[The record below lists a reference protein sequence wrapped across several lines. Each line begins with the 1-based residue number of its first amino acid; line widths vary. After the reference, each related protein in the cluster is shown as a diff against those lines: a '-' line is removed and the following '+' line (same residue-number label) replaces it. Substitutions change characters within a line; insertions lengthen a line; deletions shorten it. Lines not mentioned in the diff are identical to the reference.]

1 MQKSGGLIALLLV
14 VTLLLLPFKDISE
27 NSTKTVSSQTVCGDT
42 VATEQT
48 DSQDNTVKIV
58 VIVVVVILIIWF
70 ITSISDTP
78 SYGQEVKADWKL
90 F

>member
-27 NSTKTVSSQTVCGDT
+27 NNAVTVSPQTVCGDT
-42 VATEQT
+42 VSTEQT
-48 DSQDNTVKIV
+48 DSQDDTIKIV
-58 VIVVVVILIIWF
+58 VIVVVVIIIIWF
-70 ITSISDTP
+70 IVSITDTQTN
-78 SYGQEVKADWKL
+78 SQEVNADWKL

>member
-27 NSTKTVSSQTVCGDT
+27 NTAVSPQTVCGDT
-42 VATEQT
+42 VTTEQT
-48 DSQDNTVKIV
+48 DTQDDAVKIV
-58 VIVVVVILIIWF
+58 VIVVVVIIIIWF

-78 SYGQEVKADWKL
+78 SYSQEVKADWKL